1 MSSDDGNAAA
11 PAVPVKRCAI
21 YTRNATS
28 SAREQVA
35 ESPEAQREACR
46 RFIETQPGW
55 QALPLTYMDVGFS
68 GVGIDRPA
76 LQRLLFDVDAGTVDV
91 VVVHDVTRLTR
102 SPPDF
107 RTLMKRFKDAGVALV
122 MLKPSP
128 YTSITTAPIRLV
140 PPRNQ
145 R

>member
-1 MSSDDGNAAA
+1 MSSDDGKAAA

-68 GVGIDRPA
+68 GADTDRPA
-76 LQRLLFDVDAGTVDV
+76 LQRLLVDVDAGAIDV

-107 RTLMKRFKDAGVALV
+107 GTLMKRFKEAGVALV

-128 YTSITTAPIRLV
+128 YTSISTVPIHLV
-140 PPRNQ
+140 PPRKKG
-145 R
+145 